1 MNNMKKLLFT
11 ITFIFFAVFA
21 SYAQSPILKSGI
33 NFTEIGKIKTLKASE
48 IKASYL
54 GIGCEV
60 LDRDFTRYN
69 SYKEYLGDLGVKHAR
84 FQSGWAKTEKQKGI
98 YDFSWLDA
106 VIDDCRE
113 RSIQPWINIVYGNP
127 IYGGGG
133 DSQSSSNIPT
143 SEEALQAWDN
153 YVRILVNHFRSRNF
167 EWEIWNEIDHHI
179 YKGSTSEEYVD
190 FFIRT
195 AEIIR
200 EVQPEGKTIAL
211 ALAFPGATEFVGGFL
226 DGMKEKGKLHLI
238 DKVSFHGY
246 PKNPDSDF
254 EKTQKLIDL
263 LKQYDER
270 IVAFQGESGC
280 PSTEADWKRPY
291 TELTQAKWDLRR
303 ALAHIGRGIE
313 FSLFTISDFSYP
325 GDRHNTK
332 GKLKTDGDMNI
343 LYPKQSY
350 YAYQNLTSLFDSSVI
365 AVNPS
370 NFSIKAARNSVVYAF
385 ADEKNN
391 LSVVAYWNSENPP
404 SENVTTQDSWIK
416 IQQIKIKS
424 PVLVDIRTG
433 LVYQIPE
440 SNIEEKGA
448 DSEYQIPVYDSPM
461 ILCNKEFLVK
471 RGLLKLD

>member
-1 MNNMKKLLFT
+1 MKKLVFT
-11 ITFIFFAVFA
+11 ITFMMFAIFA
-21 SYAQSPILKSGI
+21 SNAQTPIPKSDIKLK
-33 NFTEIGKIKTLKASE
+33 EIGKIKTLKATE

-60 LDRDFTRYN
+60 LDRDFANYD
-69 SYKEYLGDLGVKHAR
+69 SYKEYLGNLGVKHAR
-84 FQSGWAKTEKQKGI
+84 FQSGWAKTEKQKGV

-113 RSIQPWINIVYGNP
+113 RGIQPWINTVYGNP
-127 IYGGGG
+127 IYEGGG
-133 DSQSSSNIPT
+133 DMQSSSKIPT

-153 YVRILVNHFRSRNF
+153 YIRNLVNHFRTRNF

-179 YKGSTSEEYVD
+179 YKGSTPKEYAD

-200 EVQPEGKTIAL
+200 KVQPEGKTIAL
-211 ALAFPGATEFVGGFL
+211 ALAFPGATEFVRGFL
-226 DGMKEKGKLHLI
+226 DSMKEKGKLHLI

-246 PKNPDSDF
+246 PKNPDADF
-254 EKTQKLIDL
+254 EKSQELIDL

-270 IVAFQGESGC
+270 IVAFQGETGC
-280 PSTEADWKRPY
+280 PSTEVDWNRPY

-303 ALAHIGRGIE
+303 ALAHIGRGIQ

-332 GKLKTDGDMNI
+332 GKLKTDWNMNI
-343 LYPKQSY
+343 VYAKQSY
-350 YAYQNLTSLFDSSVI
+350 YGCQNLTSLFDSSVI
-365 AVNPS
+365 AINPS
-370 NFSIKAARNSVVYAF
+370 DFSIKTDRNSAVYAF

-404 SENVTTQDSWIK
+404 SESIATQNSWIK
-416 IQQIKIKS
+416 IKYAKIKS
-424 PVLVDIRTG
+424 PVLVDVRTG

-440 SNIEEKGA
+440 SNIKKRGR
-448 DSEYQIPVYDSPM
+448 DSEYQVPVYDSPM
-461 ILCNKEFLVK
+461 ILCDKEFLAK
-471 RGLLKLD
+471 RGLL